1 MKYFTKNWYREMQVY
16 GFLTF
21 PDSKEDWGDGLNWKN
36 EDGTSY
42 IEMLQA
48 ELEWR
53 KNDLLTFLP
62 APFHPYILEGSL
74 KTEYPSRELRK
85 MAEEWNENYQ
95 SCSRDIRKQYLQ
107 QFEEIKEQ
115 LPSQVLEIHTKSL
128 HDGEVLSFSSTETS
142 ITLMIAGTSVGW
154 YDTNVK
160 LTFSDIEIC
169 SIPEQL
175 EGSWWLYDEIYKTK
189 TGFELHVLF
198 DCPLCELMIQA
209 RELKIETL

>member
-1 MKYFTKNWYREMQVY
+1 
-16 GFLTF
+16 
-21 PDSKEDWGDGLNWKN
+21 
-36 EDGTSY
+36 
-42 IEMLQA
+42 MLQV
-48 ELEWR
+48 ELDWR

-62 APFHPYILEGSL
+62 VPFHPYILDGSL
-74 KTEYPSRELRK
+74 KTEYPSKELRK

-95 SCSRDIRKQYLQ
+95 SRSRDICKQYLQ

-115 LPSQVLEIHTKSL
+115 LPSQVLEIHTTSL
-128 HDGEVLSFSSTETS
+128 HDGEVLSFSSTEST
-142 ITLMIAGTSVGW
+142 ITLTIAGTSVGW

-160 LTFSDIEIC
+160 LTFSDIEKC

-189 TGFELHVLF
+189 TGFELRVLF

-209 RELKIETL
+209 RN